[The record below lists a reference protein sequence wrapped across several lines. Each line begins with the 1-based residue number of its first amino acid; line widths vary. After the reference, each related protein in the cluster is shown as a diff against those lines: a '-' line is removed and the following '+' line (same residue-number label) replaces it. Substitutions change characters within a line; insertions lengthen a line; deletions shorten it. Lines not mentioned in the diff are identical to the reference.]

1 MIAAKIPTSDC
12 DCKTEDKS
20 SWLTMVKE
28 GMIVADERRIKD
40 AMERKARR
48 KANALGSTQL
58 VCKRFG
64 RVLSLKDRY
73 AQPQEEM
80 QPNQTMMH
88 HCLARRKHA
97 DYSI

>member
-1 MIAAKIPTSDC
+1 MIAARKPTSDC

-28 GMIVADERRIKD
+28 GMILADERRIKD
-40 AMERKARR
+40 ATERKARR
-48 KANALGSTQL
+48 KELGTTEL

-73 AQPQEEM
+73 AQPQDEM

-88 HCLARRKHA
+88 HCLARRKHD